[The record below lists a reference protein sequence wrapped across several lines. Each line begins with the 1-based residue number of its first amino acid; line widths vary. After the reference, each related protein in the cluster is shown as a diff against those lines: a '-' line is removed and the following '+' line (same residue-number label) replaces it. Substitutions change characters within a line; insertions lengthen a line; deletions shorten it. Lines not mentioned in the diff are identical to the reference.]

1 MFQSYNKKSALSL
14 DQFFRH
20 PVLNLEYD
28 GLLENM
34 LTILSLASV
43 PSNVL
48 GSPEELHTKNNN
60 PYS

>member
-1 MFQSYNKKSALSL
+1 MFQIYNKKSALSL
-14 DQFFRH
+14 DQFLRH

-34 LTILSLASV
+34 LIILSLASM

-48 GSPEELHTKNNN
+48 GSPEELQPKNLN
-60 PYS
+60 PY